1 MTQRD
6 PLQRDEILNTIKSF
20 IKSIPH
26 FGDSYLKDFHSV
38 YLTSGLTRYIDDYL
52 HRAAIFTLLSIPVFF
67 LVSVSILGILLS
79 WSITNTILA
88 GIATILI
95 GSSITACGFIAYPY
109 YRQHENRTRL
119 EDGLVYSLSYMA
131 ILSASGMGIERIIDR
146 ITEVEDN
153 PPLILLAKKFLM
165 NIRLFGM
172 DVRSALKDI
181 SEMSPSKVFSKQ
193 IDSMRTALATSGDLK
208 SLLVYE
214 VDRQVQVKR
223 EQLKAKINTLVYVGE
238 LYVALMVI
246 TPTIFIIVIAV
257 LSVLGT
263 SVGGGSV
270 VQLNLIVFLGIP
282 IMGGV
287 FMLLLDQT
295 LGREE

>member
-1 MTQRD
+1 VTQRD
-6 PLQRDEILNTIKSF
+6 PLQRNEILNTIKGF
-20 IKSIPH
+20 LRSIPH
-26 FGDSYLKDFHSV
+26 FGDYYLRDFQSV
-38 YLTSGLTRYIDDYL
+38 YLTSGLTRYIDEYK
-52 HRAAIFTLLSIPVFF
+52 HRAAIITIMSIPVFF
-67 LVSVSILGILLS
+67 LASASILGILLR
-79 WSITNTILA
+79 WSMANTMLA
-88 GIATILI
+88 GIATTLI
-95 GSSITACGFIAYPY
+95 GSSIIASSFIYYPY
-109 YRQHENRTRL
+109 YRQHENRARL
-119 EDGLVYSLSYMA
+119 EDGLIYSLSYMA
-131 ILSASGMGIERIIDR
+131 VLSASGMGIERIIDR

-153 PPLILLAKKFLM
+153 PPLILLAKKFIM

-172 DVRSALKDI
+172 DVRSALNDI
-181 SEMSPSKVFSKQ
+181 SEMSPSKTFSKQ

-208 SLLVYE
+208 SLLIYE
-214 VDRQVQVKR
+214 VQRQVQVKR

-246 TPTIFIIVIAV
+246 TPTIFIIIISV

-270 VQLNLIVFLGIP
+270 IQLNLIVFIGIP
-282 IMGGV
+282 IMGGI